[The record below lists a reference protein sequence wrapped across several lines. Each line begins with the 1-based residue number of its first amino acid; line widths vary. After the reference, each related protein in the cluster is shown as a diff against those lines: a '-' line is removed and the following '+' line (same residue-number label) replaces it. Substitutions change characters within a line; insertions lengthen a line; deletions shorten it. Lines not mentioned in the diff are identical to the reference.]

1 LTDLAPVQLEAI
13 TRANGR
19 RGFAYFMDMGLGKT
33 LTALT
38 EFKTLR
44 MCGAVEKLVVI
55 CPNSFKGG
63 WDAEIMKHR
72 TGLSVMVYESGKKF
86 MPSRAIDVLVINY
99 EAVRTQR
106 GRDAIA
112 EFALGRVCY
121 LVLDE
126 SIKLKNRNSKQTQ
139 AIIGKLYKGKQRGGI
154 TGLFA
159 YIRLLSGKPMTQ
171 GPHDLWPQ
179 LVAIDQMSM
188 SFYGFQA
195 RFCRLG
201 GWQERQVVGVLNEE
215 ELQEGLAKVSFQA
228 KKRDWLK
235 GLPPKVYSTRRY
247 ELTGALLR
255 HYEEM
260 REDFLTYLRSEV
272 VSVQI
277 AVTKYEKLAQI
288 MCGFIIKEG
297 GEVEQLVEAEHNP
310 RLTLLQEL
318 LEEEV
323 SGKAVVVYRHRHAG
337 VMLHDSFREHEDV
350 AWIHGGMDMTTIGE
364 EKWLFDQ
371 PSTRIMLLQ
380 ADAGKYGH
388 TLVGTPDDPC
398 GTMIFFENTYSLDTR
413 SQIEDRIH
421 RMGAVAESC
430 LYVDLSGSD
439 LDQRIV
445 RALQRKENMFKAV
458 FPQFQEDYR
467 RAGPV
472 AAPASAPPVA
482 P

>member
-1 LTDLAPVQLEAI
+1 MTDLAPVQLEAI

-19 RGFAYFMDMGLGKT
+19 RGFAYFMEMGLGKT
-33 LTALT
+33 LTVLT
-38 EFKTLR
+38 EFRTLR

-63 WDAEIMKHR
+63 WDSEIMKHR
-72 TGLSVMVYESGKKF
+72 TGLSVMVYESTKKF
-86 MPSRAIDVLVINY
+86 LPTRAIDVLVINY

-106 GRDAIA
+106 GRDAITL
-112 EFALGRVCY
+112 FAMNHTCY
-121 LVLDE
+121 LALDE

-159 YIRLLSGKPMTQ
+159 YVRLLSGKPMTQ

-179 LVAIDQMSM
+179 LIAINEMSM

-201 GWQERQVVGVLNEE
+201 GWQDRQVVGVLNEE
-215 ELQEGLAKVSFQA
+215 ELQERLAKISFQA
-228 KKRDWLK
+228 KKKDWLR

-247 ELTGALLR
+247 HLAGALAR

-297 GEVEQLVEAEHNP
+297 GEVEELCEPEHNP
-310 RLTLLQEL
+310 RLTLLQEI

-323 SGKAVVVYRHRHAG
+323 TGKAVIVYRHRHAG
-337 VMLHDSFREHEDV
+337 LMLNEMLNGRNT
-350 AWIHGGMDMTTIGE
+350 WIHGGMTPEEISR
-364 EKWLFDQ
+364 EKWRFDN
-371 PSTRIMLLQ
+371 PECPIMLLQ

-388 TLVGTPDDPC
+388 TLVGTPEDPC
-398 GTMIFFENTYSLDTR
+398 GTMLFFENTYSLDTR

-421 RMGAVAESC
+421 RIGAVAESC

-439 LDQRIV
+439 LDARII

-458 FPQFQEDYR
+458 FPQYQE
-467 RAGPV
+467 
-472 AAPASAPPVA
+472 AA
-482 P
+482 

>member
-1 LTDLAPVQLEAI
+1 MTDLAPVQLEAI
-13 TRANGR
+13 VRANGR
-19 RGFAYFMDMGLGKT
+19 RGFAYYMEMGLGKT
-33 LTALT
+33 LTCLM

-63 WDAEIMKHR
+63 WENEIMKHR
-72 TGLSVMVYESGKKF
+72 TGLSVMVYESTKKF
-86 MPSRAIDVLVINY
+86 LPSRNIDVLVINY

-106 GRDAIA
+106 GRDAITL
-112 EFALGRVCY
+112 FTMNHTCY
-121 LVLDE
+121 LALDE
-126 SIKLKNRNSKQTQ
+126 SIKLKNRNSKQSQ

-154 TGLFA
+154 TGIFS

-188 SFYGFQA
+188 SYYGFQA

-201 GWQERQVVGVLNEE
+201 GWQDRQVVGVINED

-247 ELTGALLR
+247 ELSGALLR

-297 GEVEQLVEAEHNP
+297 GDVEQLVEAEHNP
-310 RLTLLQEL
+310 RLTLLQEIL
-318 LEEEV
+318 DEEV
-323 SGKAVVVYRHRHAG
+323 SGKAVIVYRHRHAG
-337 VMLHDSFREHEDV
+337 EMLRAALPSWPETV
-350 AWIHGGMDMTTIGE
+350 CIKGGMSQGE
-364 EKWLFDQ
+364 INVEKLHFDDKA
-371 PSTRIMLLQ
+371 RIMLLQ
-380 ADAGKYGH
+380 AEAGKYGH
-388 TLVGTPDDPC
+388 TLVGTEEMPC
-398 GTMIFFENTYSLDTR
+398 DTMIFFENTYSLDTR

-421 RMGAVAESC
+421 RMGSVSESC

-439 LDQRIV
+439 LDARII

-458 FPQFQEDYR
+458 FPEFQEATECSRDHGR
-467 RAGPV
+467 SSPQGRENTL
-472 AAPASAPPVA
+472 
-482 P
+482 

>member
-1 LTDLAPVQLEAI
+1 MTDLAPVQLEAI

-19 RGFAYFMDMGLGKT
+19 RGFAYYMEMGLGKT

-38 EFKTLR
+38 EFKVLR
-44 MCGAVEKLVVI
+44 MCGTVEKLVVI

-63 WDAEIMKHR
+63 WASEIEKHG
-72 TGLSVMVYESGKKF
+72 TGLRYWVYESGKACPWF
-86 MPSRAIDVLVINY
+86 GDNFDVFIINY
-99 EAVRTQR
+99 EAVRTQNGSNALVAFTR
-106 GRDAIA
+106 TVGR
-112 EFALGRVCY
+112 EYSCY

-154 TGLFA
+154 LSLFA
-159 YIRLLSGKPMTQ
+159 FVRLLSGKPMTQ
-171 GPHDLWPQ
+171 GPHDLWAQ
-179 LVAIDQMSM
+179 LTAIDQMSM

-201 GWQERQVVGVLNEE
+201 GWQDRQVIGVLNED
-215 ELQEGLAKVSFQA
+215 ELQERLAKVSFQA
-228 KKRDWLK
+228 KKRDWLM
-235 GLPPKVYSTRRY
+235 GLPPKAYSIRRY
-247 ELTGALLR
+247 ELAGALLR

-260 REDFLTYLRSEV
+260 REDFLTYLRGEV

-288 MCGFIIKEG
+288 MCGFIIKED
-297 GEVEQLVEAEHNP
+297 GEVEELVEPEHNP
-310 RLTLLQEL
+310 RLTLLQEI

-337 VMLHDSFREHEDV
+337 VMLTDHLKLPDGY
-350 AWIHGGMDMTTIGE
+350 AWIRGGMSPKDIAN
-364 EKWLFDQ
+364 EKQHFDG
-371 PSTRIMLLQ
+371 RARVMFLQ

-388 TLVGTPDDPC
+388 TLVGTPEEPC
-398 GTMIFFENTYSLDTR
+398 GTMLFFENTYSLDTR

-421 RMGAVAESC
+421 RIGAVAESC

-439 LDQRIV
+439 LDIRIT

-458 FPQFQEDYR
+458 FPQYQE
-467 RAGPV
+467 
-472 AAPASAPPVA
+472 AA
-482 P
+482 

>member
-1 LTDLAPVQLEAI
+1 MTDLAPVQLEAI

-19 RGFAYFMDMGLGKT
+19 RGFAYYMEMGLGKT
-33 LTALT
+33 LTCLT

-63 WDAEIMKHR
+63 WENEIMKHR
-72 TGLSVMVYESGKKF
+72 TGLSCMVYESSKKF
-86 MPSRAIDVLVINY
+86 LPSRNIDVLVINY

-112 EFALGRVCY
+112 MFALGRVCY
-121 LVLDE
+121 LALDE

-159 YIRLLSGKPMTQ
+159 YVRLLSGKPMTQ

-188 SFYGFQA
+188 SYYGFQA

-201 GWQERQVVGVLNEE
+201 GWQDRQVVGVLNED

-228 KKRDWLK
+228 KKRDWLR

-318 LEEEV
+318 LDEEV
-323 SGKAVVVYRHRHAG
+323 TGKAVIVYRHRHAG
-337 VMLHDSFREHEDV
+337 VMLRDSFREHEEV

-421 RMGAVAESC
+421 RMGAIAESC

-439 LDQRIV
+439 LDQRII

-458 FPQFQEDYR
+458 FPQYQE
-467 RAGPV
+467 
-472 AAPASAPPVA
+472 AA
-482 P
+482 

>member
-13 TRANGR
+13 VRANGR

-44 MCGAVEKLVVI
+44 MCGAAHRMVVI

-63 WDAEIMKHR
+63 WDSEIMKHR
-72 TGLSVMVYESGKKF
+72 TGLVTMVYESTKTFK
-86 MPSRAIDVLVINY
+86 PSPRIDVLIINY
-99 EAVRTQR
+99 EAVRTDKGLQAIKDFVLPGYDR
-106 GRDAIA
+106 GEKA
-112 EFALGRVCY
+112 Y

-154 TGLFA
+154 TGLFT
-159 YIRLLSGKPMTQ
+159 YVRLLSGKPMTQ

-323 SGKAVVVYRHRHAG
+323 SGKAVIVYRHRYAG
-337 VMLHDSFREHEDV
+337 QILRDQRGINPT
-350 AWIHGGMDMTTIGE
+350 AWIRGGMTPTEIAY
-364 EKWLFDQ
+364 EKELFDT
-371 PSTRIMLLQ
+371 PNCRIMLLQ

-421 RMGAVAESC
+421 RMGAIAESC

-445 RALQRKENMFKAV
+445 RALQRKQSMFAAV
-458 FPQFQEDYR
+458 FPDGEYKN
-467 RAGPV
+467 
-472 AAPASAPPVA
+472 AA
-482 P
+482 

>member
-19 RGFAYFMDMGLGKT
+19 RGFAYYMEMGLGKT
-33 LTALT
+33 LTVLT

-63 WDAEIMKHR
+63 WDSEIMKHR
-72 TGLSVMVYESGKKF
+72 TGLSAMVYESTRKCV
-86 MPSRAIDVLVINY
+86 PSSRIDVLVINY
-99 EAVRTQR
+99 EAVRTAKGLDLIKEFTY
-106 GRDAIA
+106 GRT
-112 EFALGRVCY
+112 CY
-121 LVLDE
+121 LALDE

-154 TGLFA
+154 TSLFS
-159 YIRLLSGKPMTQ
+159 YVRLLSGKPMTQ

-201 GWQERQVVGVLNEE
+201 GWQDRQVVGVLNEE

-310 RLTLLQEL
+310 RLTLLQEIL
-318 LEEEV
+318 DEEV
-323 SGKAVVVYRHRHAG
+323 SGKAVVVYRHKHAG
-337 VMLHDSFREHEDV
+337 VMLSKHLGHSV
-350 AWIHGGMDMTTIGE
+350 AWIHGGMTPAEIDA
-364 EKWLFDQ
+364 EKWLFDR
-371 PSTRIMLLQ
+371 PHSRIMLLQ

-398 GTMIFFENTYSLDTR
+398 GTMLFFENTYSLDTR

-458 FPQFQEDYR
+458 FPQFQETSECSRDHGR
-467 RAGPV
+467 SSLLGQENTL
-472 AAPASAPPVA
+472 
-482 P
+482 